1 MPLCV
6 VKFWRNHKMIIDKDT
21 NPTRDIYYLG
31 AELLAVLE
39 EQPIKEVDFFAA
51 FDLLNKKKQ
60 ITMSL
65 YILTIDWLFLL
76 GSIRSKNGVIEK
88 CF

>member
-1 MPLCV
+1 MPLCA

-31 AELLAVLE
+31 SELLAVLE
-39 EQPIKEVDFFAA
+39 QQSAKKVDFFVA
-51 FDLLNKKKQ
+51 FDLLNKKTS
-60 ITMSL
+60 ISMSL

-76 GSIRSKNGVIEK
+76 GSVRSQDGVIEK

>member
-1 MPLCV
+1 
-6 VKFWRNHKMIIDKDT
+6 MIIDKDT

-31 AELLAVLE
+31 SELLEVLD
-39 EQPIKEVDFFAA
+39 QLPAKEVNFFVA
-51 FDLLNKKKQ
+51 FDLLNKK
-60 ITMSL
+60 TAVSMSL

-76 GSIRSKNGVIEK
+76 GSIRSQEGVIEK